1 MRAVLRWTKFDADG
15 KPTIEETPSDENL
28 KNRWSE
34 SSLSEE
40 ELVAWVQGNWQEM
53 RRRLRERQDARY
65 RRDIESGKIKP
76 KAKKIEAATFG
87 DDVSKALH
95 LPSAGDAQSPET

>member
-1 MRAVLRWTKFDADG
+1 MRAVLRWTKFDDDG

-34 SSLSEE
+34 SSLSEG
-40 ELVAWVQGNWQEM
+40 ELVAWVQSNWHEM

-76 KAKKIEAATFG
+76 KIKKTEAVAFS
-87 DDVSKALH
+87 DD
-95 LPSAGDAQSPET
+95 LPEASRLLSASDVQSPET